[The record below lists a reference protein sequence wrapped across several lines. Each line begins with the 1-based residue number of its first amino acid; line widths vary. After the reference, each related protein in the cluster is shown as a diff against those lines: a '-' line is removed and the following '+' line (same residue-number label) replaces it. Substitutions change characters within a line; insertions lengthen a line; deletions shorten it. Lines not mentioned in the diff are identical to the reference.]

1 MKKTF
6 NIFIDDYI
14 KDVKFHKLE
23 ILPQM
28 ISKNESKQRKCI
40 SNEDNQ
46 KKEKYNLIYGE
57 IQCLENQKKIK
68 ELIVNNQNIIK
79 INKNIFQ
86 NLSNL
91 TILNLS
97 NNSISK
103 ISKKI
108 IHLSNLKH
116 LILNNNLIS
125 VIPFYLSDLLYLEE
139 IQLENNLVQLIP
151 IVIQNFNTLKILNIS
166 SNKLEKLPV
175 ELGLIK
181 NLEILLIDKNE
192 YIEIPTTLCYLKK
205 LKRIKLEW
213 FEYAHPSIDI
223 DLRDINIISSFKLI
237 LKERLLLS
245 YLYIDF
251 HTLIV
256 KISQDKLMDES
267 INTFETE
274 KTECYNNSSFDIF
287 HALNNNYLGVIKSF
301 VKDNPDIINS
311 KDGNG
316 KTPLYLA
323 IQQGR
328 RAIYEFLLSKIDIK
342 TVPNSYSLLFRA
354 IRMRN
359 FPLVVKLNKLG
370 ISLNQTDDKGNNIYH
385 ILFSVFNKNYDQ
397 CCQIGNY
404 FIENEIYSYNASNN
418 DGWGPIHIASKY
430 GNFVCLEWINYINKI
445 LLKKNKEPIN
455 INLFGK
461 NKWTA
466 LHLAVSSYKYSECIK
481 LLELNSNL
489 FARNSDGR
497 LPRYITNNFF
507 LTKMLYKKEY
517 EYYYK
522 KYYISSNDKKSLSF
536 RNKTNYKNNNLFD
549 KKDKIFIT
557 TENYYSYKTNNNLN
571 SLNDK
576 KSIKNFISE
585 SDKDG
590 YSLSEKYKF
599 IMMLSLNDNKDE
611 IEFKCKELLSK
622 IDLDK
627 YKNYIIISDILS
639 IISKY
644 NLTKLL
650 PDLKKLK
657 NKLKINNFLKNDFN
671 CTINYLEK
679 IKNGKINIIT
689 KINICIKSN
698 NSDDDGNN
706 INNRYQTS
714 INQSNKNQTNKIL
727 LKRPGTINEIKGGK
741 LKNEDFNCIKSIREK
756 LLNNTSHKKNNISN
770 NNNKKLYTSGFKKLE
785 EKNMNESGNSDD
797 FEMDD
802 TIKNL

>member
-6 NIFIDDYI
+6 DIFIDDYI
-14 KDVKFHKLE
+14 KEVKFHKLE

-28 ISKNESKQRKCI
+28 ISKNESKQRKSFSI
-40 SNEDNQ
+40 GDNQ
-46 KKEKYNLIYGE
+46 KKEKSNLIYGE

-68 ELIVNNQNIIK
+68 ELIVNSQNIIK

-125 VIPFYLSDLLYLEE
+125 VIPFYLSDLIYLEE

-192 YIEIPTTLCYLKK
+192 YTEIPTTICYLKR

-223 DLRDINIISSFKLI
+223 DLRDINIISSFKLV

-251 HTLIV
+251 HCLIV

-287 HALNNNYLGVIKSF
+287 HAINNNYLGVIKSF

-328 RAIYEFLLSKIDIK
+328 RAIYEFLLSKVDIK
-342 TVPNSYSLLFRA
+342 TVPNTYSLLFRA

-404 FIENEIYSYNASNN
+404 FIENEIYSYNKSNN

-517 EYYYK
+517 EYYYN
-522 KYYISSNDKKSLSF
+522 KYYISPNEIKCISSRF
-536 RNKTNYKNNNLFD
+536 RTDNKNNKFD
-549 KKDKIFIT
+549 DRKNKIYAT
-557 TENYYSYKTNNNLN
+557 TENYYSYKINNNLD

-576 KSIKNFISE
+576 KLVKNFIS
-585 SDKDG
+585 DPDNLC
-590 YSLSEKYKF
+590 YSLAEKYKF
-599 IMMLSLNDNKDE
+599 IMMISLNDNKDE

-622 IDLDK
+622 IDLDN

-650 PDLKKLK
+650 PDLKLLK
-657 NKLKINNFLKNDFN
+657 NKLKIKNFLKNDFD
-671 CTINYLEK
+671 CAINYLEK

-689 KINICIKSN
+689 KINICIKGS
-698 NSDDDGNN
+698 NSDDEGNN

-714 INQSNKNQTNKIL
+714 INHSNKSQTNKKL

-741 LKNEDFNCIKSIREK
+741 LKNEDFTGIKSIREK
-756 LLNNTSHKKNNISN
+756 LLNNTTHKKNNISN
-770 NNNKKLYTSGFKKLE
+770 NNNKKLYTSGLKRLE
-785 EKNMNESGNSDD
+785 EKNINESGNSDD
-797 FEMDD
+797 YEMDD

>member
-1 MKKTF
+1 MSKTF
-6 NIFIDDYI
+6 DIIIDEYI
-14 KDVKFHKLE
+14 KEVKFHKLE

-28 ISKNESKQRKCI
+28 ISKKESKQKKYSVNGI
-40 SNEDNQ
+40 TQ
-46 KKEKYNLIYGE
+46 KKEKSNFIYSE

-68 ELIVNNQNIIK
+68 ELIINNQNIIK
-79 INKNIFQ
+79 INKNIYQ

-91 TILNLS
+91 TTLNLT

-108 IHLSNLKH
+108 IQLSNLKH

-125 VIPFYLSDLLYLEE
+125 VIPFYLSDLIYLEE

-151 IVIQNFNTLKILNIS
+151 LVIQNFNALKILNIS

-192 YIEIPTTLCYLKK
+192 FTEIPTTICYLKK

-213 FEYAHPSIDI
+213 FEFTHPSIDI

-245 YLYIDF
+245 NLYIDF
-251 HTLIV
+251 HTLIL
-256 KISQDKLMDES
+256 KFSQDKLMDES

-274 KTECYNNSSFDIF
+274 KTECYNNSNFDIF

-301 VKDNPDIINS
+301 FKDNPDIINS
-311 KDGNG
+311 KDTNG
-316 KTPLYLA
+316 KTPLFLS
-323 IQQGR
+323 IHQGR
-328 RAIYEFLLSKIDIK
+328 RAIYEYLLSKIDIK
-342 TVPNSYSLLFRA
+342 TVPNNYSLLFKA

-370 ISLNQTDDKGNNIYH
+370 ISLYSIDDKGNNIYH

-404 FIENEIYSYNASNN
+404 FIENEINSYNNKNN

-430 GNFVCLEWINYINKI
+430 GNFICLEWISYINKI
-445 LLKKNKEPIN
+445 LIKKNKNPIN
-455 INLFGK
+455 INLLGK
-461 NKWTA
+461 NNWTA

-522 KYYISSNDKKSLSF
+522 KLCISPSKKKYNTSRYKNKLYDNKNKILVTNDNFYS
-536 RNKTNYKNNNLFD
+536 YKVNNNLTSSNY
-549 KKDKIFIT
+549 KQT
-557 TENYYSYKTNNNLN
+557 TENILSDD
-571 SLNDK
+571 DK
-576 KSIKNFISE
+576 MP
-585 SDKDG
+585 
-590 YSLSEKYKF
+590 LSEKYKF

-611 IEFKCKELLSK
+611 VEIKCKEILNK
-622 IDLDK
+622 INVDNK
-627 YKNYIIISDILS
+627 QNFIIISDILS

-644 NLTKLL
+644 NLTKLIT
-650 PDLKKLK
+650 DLKKLK
-657 NKLKINNFLKNDFN
+657 NKIQENSFLTYDFDSV
-671 CTINYLEK
+671 INYLEYV
-679 IKNGKINIIT
+679 KNGKINIIT
-689 KINICIKSN
+689 KINIYIKGN
-698 NSDDDGNN
+698 NSDDEANSF
-706 INNRYQTS
+706 NNRYQTS
-714 INQSNKNQTNKIL
+714 INQSNISQTNKVL
-727 LKRPGTINEIKGGK
+727 RRPGTINEMRGGK
-741 LKNEDFNCIKSIREK
+741 INDEEINCIRSIREK
-756 LLNNTSHKKNNISN
+756 LMNNTSHKKNNNS
-770 NNNKKLYTSGFKKLE
+770 NNNKKVCTTGLKKLE
-785 EKNMNESGNSDD
+785 EKNIQESGNSAD
-797 FEMDD
+797 FELDE

>member
-1 MKKTF
+1 M
-6 NIFIDDYI
+6 
-14 KDVKFHKLE
+14 E
-23 ILPQM
+23 
-28 ISKNESKQRKCI
+28 R
-40 SNEDNQ
+40 
-46 KKEKYNLIYGE
+46 
-57 IQCLENQKKIK
+57 
-68 ELIVNNQNIIK
+68 
-79 INKNIFQ
+79 
-86 NLSNL
+86 
-91 TILNLS
+91 
-97 NNSISK
+97 
-103 ISKKI
+103 
-108 IHLSNLKH
+108 
-116 LILNNNLIS
+116 
-125 VIPFYLSDLLYLEE
+125 
-139 IQLENNLVQLIP
+139 
-151 IVIQNFNTLKILNIS
+151 
-166 SNKLEKLPV
+166 
-175 ELGLIK
+175 
-181 NLEILLIDKNE
+181 LLIDKNE
-192 YIEIPTTLCYLKK
+192 YTEIPTIFCYLKK

-213 FEYAHPSIDI
+213 FEYSHPPIDI

-237 LKERLLLS
+237 LKEKLLLS

-274 KTECYNNSSFDIF
+274 KTECYNNSNFDIF

-342 TVPNSYSLLFRA
+342 IVPNTYPLLFRA

-404 FIENEIYSYNASNN
+404 FIENEIYSYNNSNN

-445 LLKKNKEPIN
+445 LIKKNKEPIN

-489 FARNSDGR
+489 FARNSEGR

-517 EYYYK
+517 EYFYK
-522 KYYISSNDKKSLSF
+522 TYYISSNDKKSLSSRF
-536 RNKTNYKNNNLFD
+536 RTNYKNNKNNNIFD
-549 KKDKIFIT
+549 KKYKIYVT
-557 TENYYSYKTNNNLN
+557 TENYYSYKINNNLN
-571 SLNDK
+571 ILNDK
-576 KSIKNFISE
+576 KLVKNFISE
-585 SDKDG
+585 PDKNN
-590 YSLSEKYKF
+590 YSLAEKYKF

-622 IDLDK
+622 IDLEK
-627 YKNYIIISDILS
+627 YRNYIIISDILS

-657 NKLKINNFLKNDFN
+657 NKLKNKLKINNFIKNDFD
-671 CTINYLEK
+671 CAINYLEQ

-698 NSDDDGNN
+698 NIYEHGNN

-714 INQSNKNQTNKIL
+714 INQSNKSQTNKIL
-727 LKRPGTINEIKGGK
+727 LKRPGTINEIKGEK
-741 LKNEDFNCIKSIREK
+741 LKKEDFTYIKSIKEK
-756 LLNNTSHKKNNISN
+756 LLNKTTHKKNNNSN
-770 NNNKKLYTSGFKKLE
+770 NNQKMYTYGLKKLE
-785 EKNMNESGNSDD
+785 KKNMNESGNSND